1 MSVEGTLCRESSNP
15 NFNAKKQKK
24 KEMISIDG
32 LTVEFGVKPLFKD
45 VSFVINERDRIALV
59 GKNGA
64 GKSTMLKILCGM
76 QKPTSGFVSIP
87 NDTTVGY
94 LPQVMKLSDDT
105 TVKEETRKAF
115 SDKTK
120 MEAKLKKMEQEM
132 AERTDYESE
141 GYAELV
147 ERFTTEH
154 ERYMMMGGENY
165 EAEIE
170 RTLTGLGFMR
180 EDFERPT
187 REFSGG
193 WRMRIELAKIL
204 LRRPDV
210 LLLDEPT
217 NHLDIESIQWLE
229 QFLSQ
234 SAKAVVLVSHD
245 RAFVN
250 NVTNRTLEITCGH
263 VEDYR
268 VKYDEYLVLRKERRE
283 QQLRAYENQ
292 QKEITDTKAFIERFR
307 YQATKAVQVQQRI
320 RQLEKIVPIEVDEV
334 DNSAM
339 RLKFPP
345 CLRSG
350 DYPVIAEGLGKT
362 YPSRLHSDGPGQTVF
377 EGVDLI
383 IKRGEKVAFVGKN
396 GEGKSTFVK
405 CIMGEIPFD
414 GMLKIGHNVQIG
426 YFAQNQ
432 AQLLD
437 ESLTIY
443 ETIDRVA
450 TGDMRLRINDL
461 LGAFMFGGETSEK
474 YVKVLSGGERSRLAM
489 IKLLLE
495 PVNLLILDEP
505 TNHLDIASKEVLKE
519 AIKAFDGT
527 AIIVSHDREFLD
539 GLVSKVY
546 EFGGGKV
553 REHLGGIYD
562 WLRSPHQTSLTPLTP
577 SPAERGSAGN
587 NPLRGGN
594 NSKPSSSDS
603 KSAAPSL
610 QERAGGEVS
619 LSYAERKEQQKK
631 IRKAQRA
638 VEESEAKIAKLEA
651 RKSELD
657 ELLMAPENASNMEL
671 VTEYTNLQR
680 ELDEENDRWMVLS
693 EEVESLSL
701 EL

>member
-1 MSVEGTLCRESSNP
+1 
-15 NFNAKKQKK
+15 
-24 KEMISIDG
+24 MISIDG

-64 GKSTMLKILCGM
+64 GKSTMLKILCGL
-76 QKPTSGFVSIP
+76 QKPTSGAVSVP
-87 NDTTVGY
+87 NDLTIGY

-115 SDKTK
+115 ADKTK
-120 MEAKLKKMEQEM
+120 MEEKLKKMEEEM
-132 AERTDYESE
+132 VERTDYESDS
-141 GYAELV
+141 YAELV

-170 RTLTGLGFMR
+170 RTLTGLGFTR
-180 EDFERPT
+180 DDFDRPT

-229 QFLSQ
+229 QFLAQ

-292 QKEITDTKAFIERFR
+292 QKEIVDTKAFIERFR

-350 DYPVIAEGLGKT
+350 DYPIIAEGLGKT
-362 YPSRLHSDGPGQTVF
+362 YPNRLHSDGPGQTVF

-414 GMLKIGHNVQIG
+414 GTLKIGHNVQIG

-437 ESLTIY
+437 ENLTIY

-562 WLRSPHQTSLTPLTP
+562 WLRSPLQLPRKGESAENLSLT
-577 SPAERGSAGN
+577 SS
-587 NPLRGGN
+587 N
-594 NSKPSSSDS
+594 NSRKE
-603 KSAAPSL
+603 APLLSEGL
-610 QERAGGEVS
+610 GEAS
-619 LSYAERKEQQKK
+619 GEALSYAERKEIQKK

-638 VEESEAKIAKLEA
+638 VEESESKIAKLEA
-651 RKSELD
+651 RKKELD
-657 ELLMAPENASNMEL
+657 DLLMTPENASNMEL

-680 ELDEENDRWMVLS
+680 ELDEENERWLILS
-693 EEVESLSL
+693 EEL
-701 EL
+701 ETLRL

>member
-1 MSVEGTLCRESSNP
+1 
-15 NFNAKKQKK
+15 
-24 KEMISIDG
+24 MISKDG

-76 QKPTSGFVSIP
+76 QKPTSGVVSVP
-87 NDTTVGY
+87 NDTTIGY

-115 SDKTK
+115 ADKK
-120 MEAKLKKMEQEM
+120 KIEERLKKMEQEM

-170 RTLTGLGFMR
+170 RTLTGLGFSR
-180 EDFERPT
+180 DDFERPT

-292 QKEITDTKAFIERFR
+292 QKEIADTKAFIERFR

-414 GMLKIGHNVQIG
+414 GTLKIGHNVQIG

-437 ESLTIY
+437 ENLTIY

-539 GLVSKVY
+539 GLVTKVY

-562 WLRSPHQTSLTPLTP
+562 WLKSPLQLPRKGESAENLSLT
-577 SPAERGSAGN
+577 S
-587 NPLRGGN
+587 
-594 NSKPSSSDS
+594 S
-603 KSAAPSL
+603 KSNNNQNVSPLPS
-610 QERAGGEVS
+610 EGSGEAS
-619 LSYAERKEQQKK
+619 GEALSYAERKEQQKK

-638 VEESEAKIAKLEA
+638 VDESEAKIAKLEA

-680 ELDEENDRWMVLS
+680 ELDEENERWLILS
-693 EEVESLSL
+693 EEL
-701 EL
+701 ETLNIEH

>member
-1 MSVEGTLCRESSNP
+1 
-15 NFNAKKQKK
+15 
-24 KEMISIDG
+24 
-32 LTVEFGVKPLFKD
+32 
-45 VSFVINERDRIALV
+45 
-59 GKNGA
+59 
-64 GKSTMLKILCGM
+64 MLKILCGM

-292 QKEITDTKAFIERFR
+292 QKEIAETKAFIERFR

-362 YPSRLHSDGPGQTVF
+362 YPSRLHSDRPGQTVF

-414 GMLKIGHNVQIG
+414 GMLKVGHNVQIG

-437 ESLTIY
+437 ENLTIY

-562 WLRSPHQTSLTPLTP
+562 WLKSPLHASLTPLTP

-594 NSKPSSSDS
+594 NSKSSSSDS

-610 QERAGGEVS
+610 QERAGGEAS

-657 ELLMAPENASNMEL
+657 ELLMASENASNMEL

-693 EEVESLSL
+693 EEVESLNL

>member
-1 MSVEGTLCRESSNP
+1 
-15 NFNAKKQKK
+15 
-24 KEMISIDG
+24 MISIDG

-76 QKPTSGFVSIP
+76 QKPTSGVVSVP
-87 NDTTVGY
+87 NDTTIGY

-115 SDKTK
+115 ADKTK
-120 MEAKLKKMEQEM
+120 IEEKLKKMEQEM

-170 RTLTGLGFMR
+170 RTLTGLGFSR
-180 EDFERPT
+180 DDFDRPT

-204 LRRPDV
+204 LRKPDV

-292 QKEITDTKAFIERFR
+292 QKEIADTKAFIERFR

-350 DYPVIAEGLGKT
+350 DYPVIAEGLGKA

-414 GMLKIGHNVQIG
+414 GTLKIGHNVQIG

-437 ESLTIY
+437 ENITIY

-553 REHLGGIYD
+553 KEHLGGIYD
-562 WLRSPHQTSLTPLTP
+562 WLRSPLQLLQKGESAENLSLT
-577 SPAERGSAGN
+577 SSKSS
-587 NPLRGGN
+587 
-594 NSKPSSSDS
+594 NSRKAAMESSDS
-603 KSAAPSL
+603 RNASPLPS
-610 QERAGGEVS
+610 EGSGEASGGT

-638 VEESEAKIAKLEA
+638 VDKSEAKIAKLET

-680 ELDEENDRWMVLS
+680 ELDEENDRWLVRS
-693 EEVESLSL
+693 EELETLNL

>member
-1 MSVEGTLCRESSNP
+1 
-15 NFNAKKQKK
+15 
-24 KEMISIDG
+24 MISIDG

-76 QKPTSGFVSIP
+76 QKPTSGVVSVP
-87 NDTTVGY
+87 NDTTIGY

-115 SDKTK
+115 ADKTK
-120 MEAKLKKMEQEM
+120 IEERLKKMEQEM

-170 RTLTGLGFMR
+170 RTLTGLGFSR
-180 EDFERPT
+180 DDFERPT

-292 QKEITDTKAFIERFR
+292 QKEIADTKAFIERFR

-414 GMLKIGHNVQIG
+414 GTLKIGHNVQIG

-437 ESLTIY
+437 ENLTIY

-450 TGDMRLRINDL
+450 TGDIRLRINDL

-562 WLRSPHQTSLTPLTP
+562 WLKSPLQLPRKGESAENLSLT
-577 SPAERGSAGN
+577 S
-587 NPLRGGN
+587 
-594 NSKPSSSDS
+594 S
-603 KSAAPSL
+603 KSNNNQNVSPLPS
-610 QERAGGEVS
+610 EGSGEA

-638 VEESEAKIAKLEA
+638 VDESEAKIAKLEA

-680 ELDEENDRWMVLS
+680 ELDEENERWLILS
-693 EEVESLSL
+693 EEL
-701 EL
+701 ETLNFEL

>member
-1 MSVEGTLCRESSNP
+1 MYYLCKEHLGKRL
-15 NFNAKKQKK
+15 
-24 KEMISIDG
+24 EMISIDG

-64 GKSTMLKILCGM
+64 GKSTMLKILCGL
-76 QKPTSGFVSIP
+76 QKPTSGAVSVP
-87 NDTTVGY
+87 NDLTIGY

-115 SDKTK
+115 ADKTK
-120 MEAKLKKMEQEM
+120 MEEKLKKMEQEM
-132 AERTDYESE
+132 VERTDYESDS
-141 GYAELV
+141 YSELV

-170 RTLTGLGFMR
+170 RTLTGLGFTR
-180 EDFERPT
+180 DDFDRPT

-229 QFLSQ
+229 QFLAQ

-292 QKEITDTKAFIERFR
+292 QKEIADTKAFIERFR

-350 DYPVIAEGLGKT
+350 DYPIIAEGLGKT
-362 YPSRLHSDGPGQTVF
+362 YPNRLHSDGPGQTVF

-414 GMLKIGHNVQIG
+414 GTLKIGHNVQIG

-437 ESLTIY
+437 ENLTIY

-450 TGDMRLRINDL
+450 TGDMRLKINDL

-553 REHLGGIYD
+553 KEHLGGIYD
-562 WLRSPHQTSLTPLTP
+562 WLKSLTPLTP
-577 SPAERGSAGN
+577 SPTERGSADDCSLKDERN
-587 NPLRGGN
+587 RKLSSNDDRKKAPLLSEGLGE
-594 NSKPSSSDS
+594 
-603 KSAAPSL
+603 APSL
-610 QERAGGEVS
+610 KERAGGET
-619 LSYAERKEQQKK
+619 LSYAERKEIQKK
-631 IRKAQRA
+631 IRKAQRV
-638 VEESEAKIAKLEA
+638 VEESESKIAKLEA
-651 RKSELD
+651 RKKELD
-657 ELLMAPENASNMEL
+657 DLLMTPENASNMEL

-680 ELDEENDRWMVLS
+680 ELDEENERWLILS
-693 EEVESLSL
+693 EEL
-701 EL
+701 ETLRL

>member
-1 MSVEGTLCRESSNP
+1 
-15 NFNAKKQKK
+15 
-24 KEMISIDG
+24 MISIDG

-76 QKPTSGFVSIP
+76 QKPTSGVVSVP
-87 NDTTVGY
+87 NDTTIGY

-115 SDKTK
+115 ADKTK
-120 MEAKLKKMEQEM
+120 IEEKLKKMEQEM

-170 RTLTGLGFMR
+170 RTLTGLGFSR
-180 EDFERPT
+180 DDFDRPT

-193 WRMRIELAKIL
+193 WRMRIESAKIL
-204 LRRPDV
+204 LRKPDV

-292 QKEITDTKAFIERFR
+292 QKEIADTKAFIERFR

-362 YPSRLHSDGPGQTVF
+362 YPSRLHSDGPEQTVF

-414 GMLKIGHNVQIG
+414 GTLKIGHNVQIG

-437 ESLTIY
+437 ENLTIY

-553 REHLGGIYD
+553 KEHLGGIYD
-562 WLRSPHQTSLTPLTP
+562 WLRSPLQLLQKEESAETLSLT
-577 SPAERGSAGN
+577 SSKSS
-587 NPLRGGN
+587 
-594 NSKPSSSDS
+594 NSRKVAIESSDS
-603 KSAAPSL
+603 RNASPLPS
-610 QERAGGEVS
+610 EGSGEASGGT

-638 VEESEAKIAKLEA
+638 VDESEAKIAKLEA

-680 ELDEENDRWMVLS
+680 ELDEENDRWLVRS
-693 EEVESLSL
+693 EELETLNL

>member
-1 MSVEGTLCRESSNP
+1 
-15 NFNAKKQKK
+15 
-24 KEMISIDG
+24 MISIDG

-59 GKNGA
+59 GKNGV

-76 QKPTSGFVSIP
+76 QKPTSGSVSVP
-87 NDTTVGY
+87 NDTTIGY

-115 SDKTK
+115 ADKTK
-120 MEAKLKKMEQEM
+120 MEAKLKEMEQEM
-132 AERTDYESE
+132 AERTDYESD

-170 RTLTGLGFMR
+170 RTLTGLGFTR
-180 EDFERPT
+180 DDFDRPT

-229 QFLSQ
+229 QFLAQ

-292 QKEITDTKAFIERFR
+292 QKEIADTKAFIERFR

-414 GMLKIGHNVQIG
+414 GTLKIGHNVQIG

-437 ESLTIY
+437 ENLTIY

-562 WLRSPHQTSLTPLTP
+562 WLRSSSESLQLARKGEGTETVSLSSDNSRNAAPLP
-577 SPAERGSAGN
+577 SEGSAET
-587 NPLRGGN
+587 
-594 NSKPSSSDS
+594 S
-603 KSAAPSL
+603 
-610 QERAGGEVS
+610 GET
-619 LSYAERKEQQKK
+619 LSYAERKELQKK

-638 VEESEAKIAKLEA
+638 VDDSEAKIAKLEA

-680 ELDEENDRWMVLS
+680 ELDEENDRWLILS
-693 EEVESLSL
+693 EEL
-701 EL
+701 EGIKE

>member
-1 MSVEGTLCRESSNP
+1 
-15 NFNAKKQKK
+15 
-24 KEMISIDG
+24 MISIDG

-76 QKPTSGFVSIP
+76 QKPTSGVVSVP
-87 NDTTVGY
+87 NDTTIGY

-115 SDKTK
+115 ADKTK
-120 MEAKLKKMEQEM
+120 IEERLKKMEQEM

-170 RTLTGLGFMR
+170 RTLTGLGFSR
-180 EDFERPT
+180 DDFDRPT

-292 QKEITDTKAFIERFR
+292 QKEIADTKAFIERFR

-414 GMLKIGHNVQIG
+414 GTLKIGHNVQIG

-437 ESLTIY
+437 ENLTIY

-562 WLRSPHQTSLTPLTP
+562 WLKSPLQLPRGGESAENLSLT
-577 SPAERGSAGN
+577 S
-587 NPLRGGN
+587 
-594 NSKPSSSDS
+594 S
-603 KSAAPSL
+603 KSNNNQNVSPLPS
-610 QERAGGEVS
+610 EGSGEAS
-619 LSYAERKEQQKK
+619 GEALSYAERKELQKK

-638 VEESEAKIAKLEA
+638 VDDSEAKIAKLEA

-671 VTEYTNLQR
+671 VAEYTNLQR
-680 ELDEENDRWMVLS
+680 ELDEENERWLILS
-693 EEVESLSL
+693 EEL
-701 EL
+701 ETLNFEL

>member
-1 MSVEGTLCRESSNP
+1 
-15 NFNAKKQKK
+15 
-24 KEMISIDG
+24 MISIDG

-64 GKSTMLKILCGM
+64 GKSTMLKILCGL
-76 QKPTSGFVSIP
+76 QKPTSGTVSVP
-87 NDTTVGY
+87 NDLTIGY

-115 SDKTK
+115 ADKTK
-120 MEAKLKKMEQEM
+120 MEEKLKKMEQEM
-132 AERTDYESE
+132 AERTDYESDS
-141 GYAELV
+141 YAELV

-170 RTLTGLGFMR
+170 RTLTGLGFTR
-180 EDFERPT
+180 DDFDRPT

-229 QFLSQ
+229 QFLAQ

-292 QKEITDTKAFIERFR
+292 QKEIADTKAFFERFR

-350 DYPVIAEGLGKT
+350 DYPIIAEGLGKT
-362 YPSRLHSDGPGQTVF
+362 YPNRLHSDGPGQTVF

-414 GMLKIGHNVQIG
+414 GTLKIGHNVQIG

-437 ESLTIY
+437 ENLTIY

-553 REHLGGIYD
+553 KEHLGGIYD
-562 WLRSPHQTSLTPLTP
+562 WLRSPLQLP
-577 SPAERGSAGN
+577 PA
-587 NPLRGGN
+587 
-594 NSKPSSSDS
+594 PSSSPERGRAPIRTLEDKQGDHC
-603 KSAAPSL
+603 KSSANRVPLLSEAS
-610 QERAGGEVS
+610 GEV
-619 LSYAERKEQQKK
+619 LSYAERKEIQKK

-638 VEESEAKIAKLEA
+638 VEESESKIAKLEA
-651 RKSELD
+651 RKKELD
-657 ELLMAPENASNMEL
+657 DLLMTPENASNMEL

-680 ELDEENDRWMVLS
+680 ELDEENERWLILS
-693 EEVESLSL
+693 EEL
-701 EL
+701 ETLRL

>member
-1 MSVEGTLCRESSNP
+1 
-15 NFNAKKQKK
+15 
-24 KEMISIDG
+24 MISIDG

-76 QKPTSGFVSIP
+76 QKPTSGVVSVP
-87 NDTTVGY
+87 NDTTIGY

-115 SDKTK
+115 ADKTK
-120 MEAKLKKMEQEM
+120 IEEKLKKMEQEM

-170 RTLTGLGFMR
+170 RTLTGLGFSR
-180 EDFERPT
+180 NDFDRPT

-204 LRRPDV
+204 LRKPDV

-268 VKYDEYLVLRKERRE
+268 VKYDEYLLLRKERRE

-292 QKEITDTKAFIERFR
+292 QKEIADTKAFIERFR

-414 GMLKIGHNVQIG
+414 GTLKIGHNVQIG

-437 ESLTIY
+437 ENLTIY

-553 REHLGGIYD
+553 KEHLGGIYD
-562 WLRSPHQTSLTPLTP
+562 WLRSPLQLLQKGESAENLSLT
-577 SPAERGSAGN
+577 SSKSS
-587 NPLRGGN
+587 
-594 NSKPSSSDS
+594 NSRKVAMESSDS
-603 KSAAPSL
+603 RNASPLPS
-610 QERAGGEVS
+610 EGSGEASGGT

-638 VEESEAKIAKLEA
+638 VDESEAKIAKLEA

-680 ELDEENDRWMVLS
+680 ELDEENDRWLVRS
-693 EEVESLSL
+693 EELETLNL